1 MARTHTRSR
10 GHQRRWDQRRWL
22 LSILVVLVVSGV
34 GWWSWEQ
41 YSGQQQSRAAE
52 GARAPAFML
61 PSYVLIDAHGRV
73 HAREVDPYFG
83 VHSEAIL
90 QRLARGGAAAVAP

>member
-41 YSGQQQSRAAE
+41 YSGQRQSRVVE
-52 GARAPAFML
+52 GSRAPAFTL
-61 PSYVLIDAHGRV
+61 PRSTGSPVALGTSLGRQPVALIFYMG
-73 HAREVDPYFG
+73 EF
-83 VHSEAIL
+83 
-90 QRLARGGAAAVAP
+90 

>member
-1 MARTHTRSR
+1 MARTRTRSR
-10 GHQRRWDQRRWL
+10 GHQRRWYQRRWL
-22 LSILVVLVVSGV
+22 WSLIVVVVVSGV

-73 HAREVDPYFG
+73 RARAVDPYFG

-90 QRLARGGAAAVAP
+90 QHVAHMGTAAVTP

>member
-41 YSGQQQSRAAE
+41 DSGQRQSRAVE
-52 GARAPAFML
+52 GARAPAFTL
-61 PSYVLIDAHGRV
+61 PSSTGSPVALGAYLERQPVVLIFYMG
-73 HAREVDPYFG
+73 EF
-83 VHSEAIL
+83 
-90 QRLARGGAAAVAP
+90 